1 MDIWKFSTFD
11 GESSGA
17 TGRWLGWGLGERSE
31 LEISQG
37 CGFPS
42 VVCTQYPFPKCG
54 RFIWIQKPKIRSSL
68 VAQQV
73 KNPRIQ
79 VKIHEDA
86 GSILGFCL
94 WVKDLALL

>member
-1 MDIWKFSTFD
+1 MQHSNLEGLYSKLRSSNEFAQLNLFS
-11 GESSGA
+11 
-17 TGRWLGWGLGERSE
+17 
-31 LEISQG
+31 
-37 CGFPS
+37 
-42 VVCTQYPFPKCG
+42 PFLTCK
-54 RFIWIQKPKIRSSL
+54 REKIGSSL